1 MNKKLIFKYVLLYV
15 PFILGLGL
23 FSFGILNLF
32 SSLLLFLGGYIAI
45 KNTFDYRKVR
55 KNIDSVK
62 IENDEIIKKEYVPKR
77 TAEQI
82 PGFKRTRRYERVRKR
97 VKY

>member
-1 MNKKLIFKYVLLYV
+1 MNKKLIFKYVLLYI
-15 PFILGLGL
+15 PFVIGIGL
-23 FSFGILNLF
+23 FSFGIFNLF

-45 KNTFDYRKVR
+45 KNTVDYRKVR

-62 IENDEIIKKEYVPKR
+62 IECEEVKKKEYVPKK
-77 TAEQI
+77 TTEQI